1 MNENIG
7 GIEHVRT
14 WKGAFILATVHH
26 WKKEGEPR
34 CPALWRSDRICTEKW
49 FRRGF
54 QAKRTAR
61 QGHEGGKG
69 AVYGGEWGTARW
81 AWMMAPGLCLA
92 SAAEA
97 TLLLA
102 LLPLHTWKVATSFTT
117 SLPFYAHCSFLFGQS
132 DHPFYEEPLG
142 LWQMP
147 LGHHHIHSAHLLH
160 LDSGSR
166 GLHAHNR
173 ELHQVCLT
181 ASLYFSV
188 SGFLQSSENVPS
200 PIQEQPE
207 RQGSLPSRGPPL
219 KYGKEDSVGPW
230 PRVSFF
236 GGRLPCAGG
245 WNPSATV
252 VTTPVAHPLFITLIV
267 VGLSF
272 SPVSL
277 HLYFNPVSWDHLP
290 NKLSA
295 SRSLWQKPKL
305 ICDTQLS
312 PSYDF
317 LKSSSKVT
325 GNVSGAMAPS
335 TVICK

>member
-1 MNENIG
+1 M
-7 GIEHVRT
+7 
-14 WKGAFILATVHH
+14 
-26 WKKEGEPR
+26 
-34 CPALWRSDRICTEKW
+34 
-49 FRRGF
+49 
-54 QAKRTAR
+54 RTALSSSDNLTIPSMKSLWDCGR
-61 QGHEGGKG
+61 CL
-69 AVYGGEWGTARW
+69 WGTI
-81 AWMMAPGLCLA
+81 
-92 SAAEA
+92 
-97 TLLLA
+97 
-102 LLPLHTWKVATSFTT
+102 TSIQPT
-117 SLPFYAHCSFLFGQS
+117 SCIWTVVVEGS
-132 DHPFYEEPLG
+132 
-142 LWQMP
+142 M
-147 LGHHHIHSAHLLH
+147 HITE
-160 LDSGSR
+160 
-166 GLHAHNR
+166 NYIKY
-173 ELHQVCLT
+173 VFT
-181 ASLYFSV
+181 ASLYFPV

-207 RQGSLPSRGPPL
+207 WQGSLPSRGPPL

-236 GGRLPCAGG
+236 GGRLPRAGG

-252 VTTPVAHPLFITLIV
+252 VTTPVAHPLFITLIA

-272 SPVSL
+272 SPLSL

-290 NKLSA
+290 HKLSA

-335 TVICK
+335 HSDLQIAECILASFPWDSKGVHSPKDKTGGFQSEWQIYLLKIDLIFVTLVLSF